1 MIVYW
6 KQLNAKRFI
15 NHYNRAINNWRDLV
29 LARLQ
34 KKETRKTTREVKS
47 NQMNAILYAFYFA
60 LHFAMIF
67 LGFVIALYTDMTWLG
82 LGLSFVIAIKFM
94 LMLPDL
100 NERTD
105 I

>member
-1 MIVYW
+1 MI
-6 KQLNAKRFI
+6 K
-15 NHYNRAINNWRDLV
+15 AI
-29 LARLQ
+29 
-34 KKETRKTTREVKS
+34 
-47 NQMNAILYAFYFA
+47 YFA

-67 LGFVIALYTDMTWLG
+67 LGIVIAIHTDMTWIG
-82 LGLSFVIAIKFM
+82 LSLSFVIAIKFF

>member
-1 MIVYW
+1 M
-6 KQLNAKRFI
+6 
-15 NHYNRAINNWRDLV
+15 V

-67 LGFVIALYTDMTWLG
+67 LGIIIAIYTDMTWLG
-82 LGLSFVIAIKFM
+82 LGLSFVITIKFM

>member
-1 MIVYW
+1 
-6 KQLNAKRFI
+6 
-15 NHYNRAINNWRDLV
+15 LV
-29 LARLQ
+29 LSRLQ

-67 LGFVIALYTDMTWLG
+67 LGIIIAIYTDMTWLG
-82 LGLSFVIAIKFM
+82 LGLSFVISIKFM

>member
-1 MIVYW
+1 ML
-6 KQLNAKRFI
+6 K
-15 NHYNRAINNWRDLV
+15 AI
-29 LARLQ
+29 
-34 KKETRKTTREVKS
+34 
-47 NQMNAILYAFYFA
+47 YFA

-67 LGFVIALYTDMTWLG
+67 LGVIIAIHIDMWVG
-82 LGLSFVIAIKFM
+82 LGIFGLFTIKFM

>member
-1 MIVYW
+1 M
-6 KQLNAKRFI
+6 K
-15 NHYNRAINNWRDLV
+15 AIF
-29 LARLQ
+29 
-34 KKETRKTTREVKS
+34 
-47 NQMNAILYAFYFA
+47 YAFYFA

-67 LGFVIALYTDMTWLG
+67 LGLVIALYTDMTWIG
-82 LGLSFVIAIKFM
+82 LGLSFVMMIKFM

>member
-1 MIVYW
+1 
-6 KQLNAKRFI
+6 
-15 NHYNRAINNWRDLV
+15 
-29 LARLQ
+29 
-34 KKETRKTTREVKS
+34 
-47 NQMNAILYAFYFA
+47 MNAILYAFYFA

-67 LGFVIALYTDMTWLG
+67 LGILIAIYTDMTWLG

-105 I
+105 A

>member
-1 MIVYW
+1 
-6 KQLNAKRFI
+6 
-15 NHYNRAINNWRDLV
+15 LV

-67 LGFVIALYTDMTWLG
+67 LGLVIAIYTDMTWLG
-82 LGLSFVIAIKFM
+82 LGLSFVITIKFM

>member
-1 MIVYW
+1 ML
-6 KQLNAKRFI
+6 K
-15 NHYNRAINNWRDLV
+15 AI
-29 LARLQ
+29 
-34 KKETRKTTREVKS
+34 
-47 NQMNAILYAFYFA
+47 YFA

-67 LGFVIALYTDMTWLG
+67 LGVIITIHIDMWIG
-82 LGLSFVIAIKFM
+82 LVIFGSFTIKFM

>member
-1 MIVYW
+1 MI
-6 KQLNAKRFI
+6 K
-15 NHYNRAINNWRDLV
+15 AI
-29 LARLQ
+29 
-34 KKETRKTTREVKS
+34 
-47 NQMNAILYAFYFA
+47 YFA

-67 LGFVIALYTDMTWLG
+67 LGILIAVHTDMTWLG
-82 LGLSFVIAIKFM
+82 LGLSFVIAIKFI

>member
-1 MIVYW
+1 
-6 KQLNAKRFI
+6 
-15 NHYNRAINNWRDLV
+15 
-29 LARLQ
+29 
-34 KKETRKTTREVKS
+34 
-47 NQMNAILYAFYFA
+47 MNAILYAFYFA

-67 LGFVIALYTDMTWLG
+67 LGILIAIYTDMTWLG
-82 LGLSFVIAIKFM
+82 LGLSFVITIKFF

>member
-1 MIVYW
+1 ML
-6 KQLNAKRFI
+6 K
-15 NHYNRAINNWRDLV
+15 
-29 LARLQ
+29 
-34 KKETRKTTREVKS
+34 
-47 NQMNAILYAFYFA
+47 AFYFA

-67 LGFVIALYTDMTWLG
+67 LGLIIAIHFDPWLG
-82 LGLSFVIAIKFM
+82 LALFGVFAIKFM

>member
-1 MIVYW
+1 ML
-6 KQLNAKRFI
+6 K
-15 NHYNRAINNWRDLV
+15 AI
-29 LARLQ
+29 
-34 KKETRKTTREVKS
+34 
-47 NQMNAILYAFYFA
+47 YFA

-67 LGFVIALYTDMTWLG
+67 LGLIIAIHFDAWLG
-82 LGLSFVIAIKFM
+82 LALFGVFAIKFM

>member
-1 MIVYW
+1 
-6 KQLNAKRFI
+6 
-15 NHYNRAINNWRDLV
+15 
-29 LARLQ
+29 
-34 KKETRKTTREVKS
+34 
-47 NQMNAILYAFYFA
+47 MNAILYAFYFA

-67 LGFVIALYTDMTWLG
+67 LGILIAIYTDMTWLG

>member
-1 MIVYW
+1 
-6 KQLNAKRFI
+6 
-15 NHYNRAINNWRDLV
+15 
-29 LARLQ
+29 
-34 KKETRKTTREVKS
+34 
-47 NQMNAILYAFYFA
+47 MNAILYAFYFA

-67 LGFVIALYTDMTWLG
+67 LGILIAIYTDMTWLG
-82 LGLSFVIAIKFM
+82 LGLSFVFAIKFM

>member
-1 MIVYW
+1 
-6 KQLNAKRFI
+6 
-15 NHYNRAINNWRDLV
+15 
-29 LARLQ
+29 
-34 KKETRKTTREVKS
+34 
-47 NQMNAILYAFYFA
+47 MNAILYAFYFA

-67 LGFVIALYTDMTWLG
+67 LGIIIAVHTDMTWIG
-82 LGLSFVIAIKFM
+82 LGIFFLMIVKFM

>member
-1 MIVYW
+1 MI
-6 KQLNAKRFI
+6 K
-15 NHYNRAINNWRDLV
+15 AI
-29 LARLQ
+29 
-34 KKETRKTTREVKS
+34 
-47 NQMNAILYAFYFA
+47 YFA

-67 LGFVIALYTDMTWLG
+67 LVILIAIYTDMTWLG
-82 LGLSFVIAIKFM
+82 LGLSFVITIKFM